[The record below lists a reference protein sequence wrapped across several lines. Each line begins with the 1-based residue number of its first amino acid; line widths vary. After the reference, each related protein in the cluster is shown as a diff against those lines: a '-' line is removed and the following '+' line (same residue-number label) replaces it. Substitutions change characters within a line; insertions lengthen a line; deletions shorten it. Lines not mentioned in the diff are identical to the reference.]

1 MKNRVKKQAVKSAE
15 ALSYSKVRRAFI
27 VCLFLGI
34 LCFLLQNAFLA
45 YTNMKQTVKT
55 IQQSVS
61 AQISEKVNESLKL
74 LESLAS
80 LDLFYE
86 PDTPWEEKVAVLDKI
101 NEFYGYMF
109 ICFVDQDIVVYT
121 LGEEPASLASREHMQ
136 KVYASKQPCYR
147 QLRSRRRRQNP
158 ELYRHRPAAQ
168 RRRHDGQPVCHN
180 RFG

>member
-27 VCLFLGI
+27 ICLFLGI

-45 YTNMKQTVKT
+45 YTDMKQTVKN

-80 LDLFYE
+80 LELFYE
-86 PDTPWEEKVAVLDKI
+86 PDTPWEEKKLQCWI
-101 NEFYGYMF
+101 
-109 ICFVDQDIVVYT
+109 T
-121 LGEEPASLASREHMQ
+121 
-136 KVYASKQPCYR
+136 
-147 QLRSRRRRQNP
+147 
-158 ELYRHRPAAQ
+158 
-168 RRRHDGQPVCHN
+168 
-180 RFG
+180 